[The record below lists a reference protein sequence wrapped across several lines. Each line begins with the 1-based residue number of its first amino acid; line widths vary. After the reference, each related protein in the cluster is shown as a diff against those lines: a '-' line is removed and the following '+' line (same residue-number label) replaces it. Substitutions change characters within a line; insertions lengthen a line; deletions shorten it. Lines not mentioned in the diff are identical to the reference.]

1 MRALALLAL
10 ALGSCA
16 AVRGSSDAAHV
27 IWLDHPAE
35 HFTSALPLGNGT
47 MGALVFG
54 GVDRERIVLN
64 ENSYWSGSVEDPNR
78 ADAHEYLPQIQKL
91 LLEGKN
97 LEAEALLSQHFTCA
111 GAGSGQGNG
120 ANVPYGCYQ
129 KLTELLVTHDGT
141 PDLRIWH
148 RAPLGTTPFEKLDE
162 STWARVGWP
171 ALSVA
176 SNESALY
183 RCRFFVSADV
193 AARAASLDFSP
204 IDDKGEI
211 WLNSSPLGETSD
223 YSRSY
228 SFDCRGKL
236 RAGDNELT
244 VRVTNFGGE
253 GQMAHSVSLRT
264 NGSEYRNEL
273 DLRTGIVRT
282 TYTRDGVH
290 YERECFV
297 SKAHGA
303 FVERIRCDK
312 PGAIDCELAFPNG
325 PNNFYVDDDGRF
337 VLAMAHSLPGGLPDV
352 GGITGSVAFEVEARG
367 GSVDRGHC
375 KLVVE
380 HADEIVIRLCSAT
393 DFPEHFPTASTP
405 PSSPRT
411 KDALEQAIEKL
422 KRVATIP
429 YDELRRAHVE
439 EHRKLYD
446 RCALELES
454 PAEVLAIPTDKRL
467 ERLEKGGE
475 DPALAAL
482 DFHYGRYLL
491 MSSSRPGG
499 LPANLQGLWAEET
512 QTPWN
517 GDYHLDI
524 NVQMN
529 YWPAEVANLADC
541 HEPLFD
547 LVDSLRKPG
556 AATAKAYYDAPG
568 WVAHVITNVWGF
580 TAPGED
586 ASWGST
592 MSGGAWLADHLW
604 EHYDFGRDKKF
615 LARVYPAMKE
625 SAQFYRAILIEE
637 RKHHWLVTAPSNSP
651 EHGYVLPDGRVGHT
665 CMGPTI
671 DQELVRELFGDVIES
686 SRILGVDAELRA
698 DLEDARA
705 RLAPVQVGA
714 AGDVQEWLD
723 DYADSEPH
731 HRHVSHLYALYPG
744 EEIADDA
751 RLREAAKKTLEL
763 RGDEGTGWSLAWKI
777 AFWARLGDGEHALK
791 LWKTLMRPVVE
802 HGIVMG
808 HGGTYPNLFC
818 AHPPFQIDG
827 NFGACAGIA
836 EMLLQ
841 SQGGV
846 VRLLPALPKEWSAG
860 SVRGLRARG
869 GFEVDL
875 EWSGGKLRRAK
886 VKASVAGPLV
896 LEFQGE
902 RIDRQLKSG
911 EAFEL
916 VR

>member
-1 MRALALLAL
+1 MRAFAALALV
-10 ALGSCA
+10 LGSCT

-35 HFTSALPLGNGT
+35 HLTSALPLGNGT

-64 ENSYWSGSVEDPNR
+64 EIGLWSGSVQNPDR
-78 ADAHEYLPQIQKL
+78 ADAHEYLPEIRRL
-91 LLEGKN
+91 LLEGRN
-97 LEAEALLSQHFTCA
+97 LEAETLLSEHFTCA

-120 ANVPYGCYQ
+120 ANEPYGCYQ
-129 KLTELLVTHDGT
+129 VLGELWIEFPGGDPPGLVGW
-141 PDLRIWH
+141 R
-148 RAPLGTTPFEKLDE
+148 RAPAGASITAQDDGRDWPLVDKSDAFDVLPF
-162 STWARVGWP
+162 S
-171 ALSVA
+171 
-176 SNESALY
+176 SALF
-183 RCRFFVSADV
+183 RCSVDVTADW
-193 AARAASLDFSP
+193 AQRARKLDFSP
-204 IDDKGEI
+204 IDDEGEI
-211 WLNSSPLGETSD
+211 LLNGELLGRTND
-223 YSRSY
+223 WSRPF
-228 SFDCRGKL
+228 SFDVRGKL
-236 RAGDNELT
+236 HAGANLL
-244 VRVTNFGGE
+244 VVNVANGGGE
-253 GQMAHSVSLRT
+253 GHMAREVALRT
-264 NGSEYRNEL
+264 GADDYRNEL

-282 TYTRDGVH
+282 SYTRDGVQI
-290 YERECFV
+290 ERECFV
-297 SKAHGA
+297 SKPHEVLVVRMRSLRPGA
-303 FVERIRCDK
+303 LSFRMGLGRQDCTRIRYCV
-312 PGAIDCELAFPNG
+312 PGKRPVILLEGRLPSVSYAVCASIELSG
-325 PNNFYVDDDGRF
+325 GRLLDQF
-337 VLAMAHSLPGGLPDV
+337 G
-352 GGITGSVAFEVEARG
+352 TSVEG
-367 GSVDRGHC
+367 
-375 KLVVE
+375 
-380 HADEIVIRLCSAT
+380 ADSAVIRVASAT
-393 DFPEHFPTASTP
+393 SRADDAS
-405 PSSPRT
+405 
-411 KDALEQAIEKL
+411 ALALMRLARAEN
-422 KRVATIP
+422 VS

-439 EHRKLYD
+439 EHRRIYD

-454 PAEVLAIPTDKRL
+454 PAEVLSIPTDQRL
-467 ERLEKGGE
+467 ERLEKGGD

-499 LPANLQGLWAEET
+499 LPANLQGLWAEEV

-529 YWPAEVANLADC
+529 YWPAEVANLAEC

-586 ASWGST
+586 AGWGST

-604 EHYDFGRDKKF
+604 EHYDYGRDETF
-615 LARVYPAMKE
+615 LARAYPAMKE

-637 RKHHWLVTAPSNSP
+637 PKHHWLVTAPSNSP

-671 DQELVRELFGDVIES
+671 DQELVRELFGNVIEA
-686 SRILGVDAELRA
+686 SRILGVDAEFRA
-698 DLEDARA
+698 DLEAARA

-714 AGDVQEWLD
+714 AGDVQEWLE

-751 RLREAAKKTLEL
+751 HLRDAAKKTLEL

-777 AFWARLGDGEHALK
+777 AFWARLGDGEHAFG
-791 LWKTLMRPVVE
+791 LWKTLMRPSIE
-802 HGIVMG
+802 HGIVMQR
-808 HGGTYPNLFC
+808 GGTYPNLFC

-836 EMLLQ
+836 EMLVQ
-841 SQGGV
+841 SHGGV

-869 GFEVDL
+869 GFEVDI
-875 EWSGGKLRRAK
+875 EWSGGKLRHAKIRAG
-886 VKASVAGPLV
+886 VAGPLV
-896 LEFQGE
+896 LESGAE
-902 RIDRQLKSG
+902 RIERTLRAG
-911 EAFEL
+911 EVLEL
-916 VR
+916 RR

>member
-1 MRALALLAL
+1 MPGLTRGAACVL
-10 ALGSCA
+10 ALGGCA
-16 AVRGSSDAAHV
+16 SLQETPRAPFAPDPAHT

-54 GVDRERIVLN
+54 GVERERIVLN
-64 ENSYWSGSVEDPNR
+64 EIGLWSGSVEDPNR
-78 ADAHEYLPQIQKL
+78 HDSHEYLPEIRRL

-97 LEAEALLSQHFTCA
+97 LEAEALLSQRFTCA

-120 ANVPYGCYQ
+120 ADVPYGCYQ
-129 KLTELLVTHDGT
+129 VLGN
-141 PDLRIWH
+141 LR
-148 RAPLGTTPFEKLDE
+148 LE
-162 STWARVGWP
+162 
-171 ALSVA
+171 
-176 SNESALY
+176 
-183 RCRFFVSADV
+183 
-193 AARAASLDFSP
+193 
-204 IDDKGEI
+204 
-211 WLNSSPLGETSD
+211 
-223 YSRSY
+223 
-228 SFDCRGKL
+228 
-236 RAGDNELT
+236 
-244 VRVTNFGGE
+244 FGGDAPAE
-253 GQMAHSVSLRT
+253 D
-264 NGSEYRNEL
+264 YRNEL
-273 DLRTGIVRT
+273 DLRTAIVRT
-282 TYTRDGVH
+282 AYTRGGVRF
-290 YERECFV
+290 ERECFV
-297 SKAHGA
+297 SKPNEV

-312 PGAIDCELAFPNG
+312 PGALDFILKLDRPEGTVTKSDMLDGKPILEISGRMPSMGYAARVSVELRGGQAF
-325 PNNFYVDDDGRF
+325 RA
-337 VLAMAHSLPGGLPDV
+337 LGGV
-352 GGITGSVAFEVEARG
+352 GIEGADEVILRVASATSSGNDAAALARG
-367 GSVDRGHC
+367 
-375 KLVVE
+375 KLE
-380 HADEIVIRLCSAT
+380 RAA
-393 DFPEHFPTASTP
+393 
-405 PSSPRT
+405 
-411 KDALEQAIEKL
+411 ALSYE
-422 KRVATIP
+422 
-429 YDELRRAHVE
+429 ELRRAHVD

-446 RCALELES
+446 RCELTLPVSAEAQAL
-454 PAEVLAIPTDKRL
+454 PTDRRL
-467 ERLEKGGE
+467 ERP
-475 DPALAAL
+475 DASLAAL

-491 MSSSRPGG
+491 LSSSRPGG

-529 YWPAEVANLADC
+529 YWPAEVANLAEC

-547 LVDSLRKPG
+547 LIDSLRKPG

-586 ASWGST
+586 AGWGST

-604 EHYDFGRDKKF
+604 EHYDYGRDKTF

-637 RKHHWLVTAPSNSP
+637 PRHRWLVTAPSNSP

-671 DQELVRELFGDVIES
+671 DQELVRELFGNVIEA
-686 SRILGVDAELRA
+686 SRVLGIDPEFRA
-698 DLEDARA
+698 DLEAARA

-714 AGDVQEWLD
+714 AGDVQEWLE

-777 AFWARLGDGEHALK
+777 AFWARLGDGEHALE
-791 LWKTLMRPVVE
+791 LWKTLMRPSVE
-802 HGIVMG
+802 RGIVMQR
-808 HGGTYPNLFC
+808 GGTYPNLFC

-836 EMLLQ
+836 EMLVQ
-841 SQGGV
+841 SHGGV
-846 VRLLPALPKEWSAG
+846 VRLLPALPKAWSEG

-875 EWSGGKLRRAK
+875 RWSAGRLRHSR
-886 VKASVAGPLV
+886 VRASVAGPLV
-896 LEFQGE
+896 LELAGE
-902 RIDRQLKSG
+902 RIERQMKAG
-911 EAFEL
+911 EAL
-916 VR
+916 DLIR

>member
-1 MRALALLAL
+1 MSARTA
-10 ALGSCA
+10 ALGATLLLGACSVLPGTREEPA
-16 AVRGSSDAAHV
+16 QVPMPDAAHV

-64 ENSYWSGSVEDPNR
+64 EIGLWSGSVQDPDR
-78 ADAHEYLPQIQKL
+78 ADAHEYLPQIRKL
-91 LLEGKN
+91 LVEGRN

-120 ANVPYGCYQ
+120 AKLPYGCYQ
-129 KLTELLVTHDGT
+129 VLGNLRLEFGAGV
-141 PDLRIWH
+141 PDL
-148 RAPLGTTPFEKLDE
+148 
-162 STWARVGWP
+162 STWTRDSGGSG
-171 ALSVA
+171 L
-176 SNESALY
+176 
-183 RCRFFVSADV
+183 DV
-193 AARAASLDFSP
+193 APHTSETFRCTFTADAGLVGRARSLDFSA
-204 IDDKGEI
+204 IDDTGEI
-211 WLNSSPLGETSD
+211 VLNGEPLGRTED
-223 YSRSY
+223 WSRSY
-228 SFDCRGKL
+228 SFDVRGRL
-236 RAGDNELT
+236 REGANELVVT
-244 VRVTNFGGE
+244 VANVGGE
-253 GQMAHSVSLRT
+253 GHMARQVTLGT
-264 NGSEYRNEL
+264 GADDYRNQL
-273 DLRTGIVRT
+273 DLRTGIVKTSCSREGVRT
-282 TYTRDGVH
+282 V
-290 YERECFV
+290 RECFV
-297 SKAHGA
+297 SRPHELFA
-303 FVERIRCDK
+303 ERIW
-312 PGAIDCELAFPNG
+312 CEK
-325 PNNFYVDDDGRF
+325 
-337 VLAMAHSLPGGLPDV
+337 PGGLSFVLELDRPEGASAQLELPDLQPTLVLHGTLPSLDYAACVQVDTLGGKCVCDGKRFSIV
-352 GGITGSVAFEVEARG
+352 GANEA
-367 GSVDRGHC
+367 
-375 KLVVE
+375 
-380 HADEIVIRLCSAT
+380 VIRVASAT
-393 DFPEHFPTASTP
+393 
-405 PSSPRT
+405 SSRR
-411 KDALEQAIEKL
+411 QAVSLACAKL
-422 KRVATIP
+422 ARSRPLVWS
-429 YDELRRAHVE
+429 ELREASSADHRA
-439 EHRKLYD
+439 LYE
-446 RCALELES
+446 RCALALGDGRTDD
-454 PAEVLAIPTDKRL
+454 AQLASLPTDARL
-467 ERLEKGGE
+467 ERLAQGRD
-475 DPALAAL
+475 DPQLAAL

-586 ASWGST
+586 AGWGST

-604 EHYDFGRDKKF
+604 EHYDFGRDKQF
-615 LARVYPAMKE
+615 LARAYPAMKE

-637 RKHHWLVTAPSNSP
+637 PKHHWLVTAPSNSP

-671 DQELVRELFGDVIES
+671 DQELVRELFGNVIEA
-686 SRILGVDAELRA
+686 SRILGVDAQFRA

-714 AGDVQEWLD
+714 AGDVQEWLE

-751 RLREAAKKTLEL
+751 RLRDAARKTLEL

-827 NFGACAGIA
+827 NFGACAAIA
-836 EMLLQ
+836 EMLVQ
-841 SQGGV
+841 SHGGI
-846 VRLLPALPKEWSAG
+846 VRLLPALPKGWSEG
-860 SVRGLRARG
+860 SLHGLRARG

-875 EWSGGKLRRAK
+875 AWSRG
-886 VKASVAGPLV
+886 
-896 LEFQGE
+896 
-902 RIDRQLKSG
+902 
-911 EAFEL
+911 EL
-916 VR
+916 VSATVRATRDGTLRLQAGTHGLAAELRAGDELVIRGAEARIGGLAVAW